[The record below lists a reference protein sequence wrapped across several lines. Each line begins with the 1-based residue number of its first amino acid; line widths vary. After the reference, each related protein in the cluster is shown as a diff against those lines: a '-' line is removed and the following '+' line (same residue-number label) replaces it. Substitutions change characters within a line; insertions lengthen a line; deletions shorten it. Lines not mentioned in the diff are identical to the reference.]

1 MKGVLVKRFCATHIF
16 QVNCFT
22 AYISLIINSK
32 CSQYKVKR
40 QNWIRGVEVAKDNAI
55 IPV

>member
-1 MKGVLVKRFCATHIF
+1 MKRFCATHIF

-22 AYISLIINSK
+22 AYISLIIKVK

-40 QNWIRGVEVAKDNAI
+40 QNWIRGVEVAKGKAI